1 MMKIIV
7 VGVGKVGETLT
18 RFLSE
23 EGHDVVIVDNDP
35 MALQTVVDRYDVR
48 GVVGNGASYE
58 VLVEAGAQHSEL
70 LIATTDRDEVNIL
83 SCLVAKRHGVAY
95 TIARVRNPE
104 YSNQRSF
111 YRDELGINLIVNP
124 ELETAREMIRLLTY
138 PSASKIEPFADG
150 RLDLVEVQVQED
162 SPLVGVA
169 LKELESKL
177 NIQIL
182 VCAVE
187 RNGEAIIPDG
197 NFVIQAEDIIHYT
210 AIQEDL
216 VKSFKRLKIL
226 KKPVKNVLIIGGS
239 NIAYYLARM
248 LERRHIGVKI
258 IEVDEKRAKEL
269 SEQLP
274 HVTVICGEGSN
285 HELLYEEGIEQTDA
299 VITLSGIDEENIILS
314 LFAAQLGVPK
324 VITKLNR
331 YHDSRLIRTLPL
343 DSVLCPKEICANE
356 IVRYV
361 RSLEDAREYEMLTL
375 YKLINQQV
383 EAAEFYIHEASDI
396 TGITLHDLRL
406 KEGVLIASIMR
417 GNRWIIPKG
426 SDWLE
431 PHDRVVIVSKSQ
443 TVLKL
448 EDVLKR

>member
-1 MMKIIV
+1 MKIIV

-18 RFLSE
+18 RFISE

-226 KKPVKNVLIIGGS
+226 KKPVKNVLIIGG
-239 NIAYYLARM
+239 
-248 LERRHIGVKI
+248 
-258 IEVDEKRAKEL
+258 
-269 SEQLP
+269 
-274 HVTVICGEGSN
+274 
-285 HELLYEEGIEQTDA
+285 
-299 VITLSGIDEENIILS
+299 
-314 LFAAQLGVPK
+314 
-324 VITKLNR
+324 
-331 YHDSRLIRTLPL
+331 
-343 DSVLCPKEICANE
+343 
-356 IVRYV
+356 
-361 RSLEDAREYEMLTL
+361 
-375 YKLINQQV
+375 
-383 EAAEFYIHEASDI
+383 
-396 TGITLHDLRL
+396 
-406 KEGVLIASIMR
+406 
-417 GNRWIIPKG
+417 
-426 SDWLE
+426 
-431 PHDRVVIVSKSQ
+431 
-443 TVLKL
+443 
-448 EDVLKR
+448 